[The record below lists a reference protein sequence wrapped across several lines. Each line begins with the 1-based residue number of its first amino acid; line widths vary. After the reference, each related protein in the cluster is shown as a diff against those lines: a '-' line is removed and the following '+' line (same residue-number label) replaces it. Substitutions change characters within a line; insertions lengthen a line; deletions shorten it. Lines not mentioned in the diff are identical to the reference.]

1 MKSVFYALLGL
12 SLAMMG
18 TAVPATAQS
27 VTLDGDSLRRVENRS
42 INDDYLYFY
51 TGGEAV
57 EANATLPNEA
67 SPASIPTSGIDEG
80 AEVSVF
86 GEDLN
91 IVFGSL
97 VERPDYVQLT
107 NTAATNQKET
117 QQVQLLFPL
126 DD

>member
-1 MKSVFYALLGL
+1 MKSVFYSLLGL
-12 SLAMMG
+12 SLALIG

-57 EANATLPNEA
+57 EANADIQDEA
-67 SPASIPTSGIDEG
+67 SPASIPTSGIEEG

-97 VERPDYVQLT
+97 VERPDYVQIT
-107 NTAATNQKET
+107 NMGATDQKET
-117 QQVQLLFPL
+117 QQLQVLFPL

>member
-1 MKSVFYALLGL
+1 MKSVFYSLLGL
-12 SLAMMG
+12 SLALLG

-27 VTLDGDSLRRVENRS
+27 VTLEGDSLRRVENRS
-42 INDDYLYFY
+42 INNDYLYFY

-57 EANATLPNEA
+57 EANADFQDET
-67 SPASIPTSGIDEG
+67 SPASITTSGIEEG

-97 VERPDYVQLT
+97 VERPDYVQIT
-107 NTAATNQKET
+107 NMAATDQKET

>member
-1 MKSVFYALLGL
+1 MKSVFYSLLGL
-12 SLAMMG
+12 SLALLG

-27 VTLDGDSLRRVENRS
+27 VTLEGDSLRRVENRS
-42 INDDYLYFY
+42 INNDYLYFY

-57 EANATLPNEA
+57 EANVDFQDEA
-67 SPASIPTSGIDEG
+67 SPASIPTSGIQDG

-97 VERPDYVQLT
+97 VERPDYVQIT
-107 NTAATNQKET
+107 NMAATDQKET

>member
-1 MKSVFYALLGL
+1 MKSVFYSLLGL
-12 SLAMMG
+12 SLALTG
-18 TAVPATAQS
+18 TTVPATAQS
-27 VTLDGDSLRRVENRS
+27 VTLDGDSLRQVENRS

-57 EANATLPNEA
+57 EANATLSDEA
-67 SPASIPTSGIDEG
+67 SPASIPTSGIEEG

-86 GEDLN
+86 GENLN

-97 VERPDYVQLT
+97 VERPRYVEMT
-107 NTAATNQKET
+107 NTAATGERET

-126 DD
+126 DE